1 MSDSFGARKVGRV
14 YEGGKFYATPAAAVP
29 ANAIFMPNP
38 SGSAQFG
45 VAEYPVATGD
55 LGAFSYVGTFAFPAP
70 TGWTSVDGQAIYY
83 NPSSAATGEILA
95 ETTTGAIP
103 IGYEVV
109 RPDIPAGQIYV
120 DLQRS

>member
-1 MSDSFGARKVGRV
+1 MSDTFGTRKLGRV

-29 ANAIFMPNP
+29 ANAIFMPKP

-45 VAEYPVATGD
+45 VAEFPVATGD
-55 LGAFSYVGTFAFPAP
+55 LGAFSYEGTFSFAKP

-83 NPSSAATGEILA
+83 KPSSASTGEILA

-109 RPDIPAGQIYV
+109 RPDVPAGQIYV
-120 DLQRS
+120 DLKR